1 MKRWI
6 AFAFAIV
13 CVLSLAGCGGKETQ
27 EAGTGETNLS
37 SAEPVQPQKSPPAL
51 TVTCGGQST
60 VALSGTYSWQY
71 DNGDGTMTG
80 VEACGGGALF
90 ELEWMTPLSRNGS
103 ESVTLDF
110 AVEPESI
117 SVRCW
122 NDEYANDANSYAA
135 NYTELTCENGT
146 VEIPTDG
153 SYIYE
158 VYAQWGAGNAYY
170 SFYIVDFS
178 YCGLTE

>member
-6 AFAFAIV
+6 AFAFAMI
-13 CVLSLAGCGGKETQ
+13 CILSLAGCVGGEAREA
-27 EAGTGETNLS
+27 EAGEKNLS
-37 SAEPVQPQKSPPAL
+37 GEEPTQSLKSPPAL

-90 ELEWMTPLSRNGS
+90 ELEWMTPLPRNGS

-122 NDEYANDANSYAA
+122 SDEYANDANSYAA
-135 NYTELTCENGT
+135 NYTTLTCENGT

-158 VYAQWGAGNAYY
+158 AYARWEAGNAYY
-170 SFYIVDFS
+170 SFYIVD
-178 YCGLTE
+178 